1 MGVVTTATV
10 VPAPR
15 DTVRGL
21 ARWAAQA
28 CGDGARVLNVGAGE
42 DVSGALRP
50 LLRRGVH
57 LVGVDPDEAI
67 ERNRSL
73 AERHRMELEEF
84 STAHEGEFDLVLSVY
99 VLEHV
104 ADPAGFTAA
113 CARVLRPGGSWF
125 ALTLNVRHYFGA
137 TTWALSRLHV
147 AHPVLHLLKGESLV
161 EAHHFPTQYRLNSR
175 AAVRRRS
182 RRGGLLP
189 ASTSAATTRP
199 SATSGTCP
207 GRWPSVA
214 PLWTRAAY
222 AVGSPALMGHLSF
235 RGGQGGRPDPRE
247 PPTAAQPLRRA
258 MPSRLVSSMA
268 LSYAATRLATE
279 SGLSRSTTW
288 RTRSGEAPDSW

>member
-175 AAVRRRS
+175 AAVCRRS
-182 RRGGLLP
+182 AAAGFSHVDFRCYDATERYQWYLP
-189 ASTSAATTRP
+189 GPLAH
-199 SATSGTCP
+199 
-207 GRWPSVA
+207 VA

-235 RGGQGGRPDPRE
+235 RAVKAD
-247 PPTAAQPLRRA
+247 
-258 MPSRLVSSMA
+258 
-268 LSYAATRLATE
+268 
-279 SGLSRSTTW
+279 
-288 RTRSGEAPDSW
+288 

>member
-1 MGVVTTATV
+1 MQLTTTATV

-21 ARWAAQA
+21 ARWAARS
-28 CGDGARVLNVGAGE
+28 CGDGARVLDVGAGE
-42 DVSGALRP
+42 HVSGGLQP

-84 STAHEGEFDLVLSVY
+84 STTHVGEFDAVLSVY

-104 ADPAGFTAA
+104 ADPAAFAAA

-137 TTWALSRLHV
+137 TTWALSRLRV

-161 EAHHFPTQYRLNSR
+161 EEHHFPTQYRLNSR
-175 AAVRRRS
+175 AAVRRRC
-182 RRGGLLP
+182 
-189 ASTSAATTRP
+189 ATAGFERVDFRCYD
-199 SATSGTCP
+199 ATERYQWYLP
-207 GRWPSVA
+207 GRLAGVA

-222 AVGSPALMGHLSF
+222 ALGSPALMGHLTF
-235 RGGQGGRPDPRE
+235 RAVKGGGGTD
-247 PPTAAQPLRRA
+247 
-258 MPSRLVSSMA
+258 
-268 LSYAATRLATE
+268 
-279 SGLSRSTTW
+279 
-288 RTRSGEAPDSW
+288 